1 MQTKI
6 PNETIKNSN
15 ILSTAN
21 ITDNLTSKT
30 GKLVASDTAI
40 STINDKVEDI
50 INSGGSGG
58 TSNVDITTI
67 KVGTTTT
74 LSPGSNA
81 TVSGVI
87 ADDVLKLNFGIP
99 AGFDGSDG
107 LTPTISVNSTKTVDS
122 TEVAKVTNVG
132 SSTDVLLNF
141 EIPKG
146 EKGDPG
152 EHAVA
157 ALNPRGEYN
166 SNADPTYLKNDYI
179 TYENKCYVCKIDNPS
194 NTAPSDGS
202 GNDVYWQL
210 LALQGPRGSA
220 GKNGLDGISAT
231 VAVGTAEMVAYNQ
244 PLRISNSGT
253 NTNAIF
259 DFQIPQSFTNIEI
272 GTVETIDPSE
282 QATVIKR
289 GTPDNVIL
297 DFKLNRGFRGADTAV
312 GPSENE
318 YLAETEQVW
327 GKWVNGKTIY
337 RYTFVN
343 IPQKT
348 NGPFTN
354 GGIDLSFLS
363 IDEVIF
369 IESIRKNSVNS
380 YFGNRYFNVIIS
392 GNVLNSALDY
402 GLQSAGAGV
411 WTNITLYYTRT
422 DEIVE

>member
-1 MQTKI
+1 M
-6 PNETIKNSN
+6 
-15 ILSTAN
+15 
-21 ITDNLTSKT
+21 
-30 GKLVASDTAI
+30 
-40 STINDKVEDI
+40 
-50 INSGGSGG
+50 
-58 TSNVDITTI
+58 
-67 KVGTTTT
+67 
-74 LSPGSNA
+74 
-81 TVSGVI
+81 
-87 ADDVLKLNFGIP
+87 
-99 AGFDGSDG
+99 
-107 LTPTISVNSTKTVDS
+107 
-122 TEVAKVTNVG
+122 
-132 SSTDVLLNF
+132 
-141 EIPKG
+141 
-146 EKGDPG
+146 
-152 EHAVA
+152 
-157 ALNPRGEYN
+157 
-166 SNADPTYLKNDYI
+166 
-179 TYENKCYVCKIDNPS
+179 
-194 NTAPSDGS
+194 
-202 GNDVYWQL
+202 
-210 LALQGPRGSA
+210 
-220 GKNGLDGISAT
+220 
-231 VAVGTAEMVAYNQ
+231 
-244 PLRISNSGT
+244 
-253 NTNAIF
+253 
-259 DFQIPQSFTNIEI
+259 
-272 GTVETIDPSE
+272 
-282 QATVIKR
+282 IKR

>member
-6 PNETIKNSN
+6 PIETIKKSN
-15 ILSTAN
+15 IISISD
-21 ITDNLTSKT
+21 ITDDLTSKT
-30 GKLVASDTAI
+30 GTKVASDTSV
-40 STINDKVEDI
+40 STINDKVESI
-50 INSGGSGG
+50 ITNGGG

-107 LTPTISVNSTKTVDS
+107 LTPTISVNSTKTVDP

-132 SSTDVLLNF
+132 STTEVLLDF

-166 SNADPTYLKNDYI
+166 SNADPTYSKNDYI
-179 TYENKCYVCKIDNPS
+179 MYENKCYVCKLDNPS

-210 LALQGPRGSA
+210 LALQGVQGLP
-220 GKNGLDGISAT
+220 GKNGEDGISAT
-231 VAVGTAEMVAYNQ
+231 VTVGTTEMVAYNQ

-253 NTNAIF
+253 SSNAVF

-272 GTVETIDPSE
+272 GTVETIEPTE
-282 QATVIKR
+282 QAAVIKR

-297 DFKLNRGFRGADTAV
+297 DFKLNRGFKGAETAV

-318 YLAETEQVW
+318 YLVETEQIW

-337 RYTFVN
+337 RYTFVD
-343 IPQKT
+343 IPHRT

-369 IESIRKNSVNS
+369 IESSRRNSTNN
-380 YFGNRYFNVIIS
+380 YMGNRYITVVIS
-392 GNVLNSALDY
+392 NNVLNSYLDY
-402 GLQSAGAGV
+402 GLSSIGAGV
-411 WTNITLYYTRT
+411 WTQISLYYTRS
-422 DEIVE
+422 DEILSS